1 MAELS
6 SDTVLQ
12 RAPQISVELGASTV
26 IHVGGQQVDVAGSQI
41 LPILDAFA
49 HPIAYSKAVK
59 DLSGRV
65 AGVQGWIE
73 LVSTITNLYK
83 AGVLVDETG
92 ASPAPGIGWSAP
104 AVHISMLNDKVRTEA
119 FVKAIAE
126 VVRPGD
132 VVVDI
137 GTGTGVLAAAAARA
151 GARHVYAIEA
161 TDIGKAAEKL
171 FAANGFSDRITL
183 VPGWSTHVQLP
194 ERANVLLAEVIGNDP
209 LEEGVMETFAD
220 ARKRFL
226 TPDARIIPSRVRT
239 FALPVEIDD
248 ASLGR
253 QVFTSEATT
262 RWADWYGLDFSSL
275 DNALMNQS
283 IVVSRPP
290 SELRGMKTLGS
301 ATLLA
306 DLDLSG
312 ESPPLVN
319 ESVDLVIDTSGRLGG
334 LLVYFDLD
342 VGPGQRLSTSPAE
355 ADETCSWLVKTWIY
369 GRGMEVQAGDKL
381 KVSYRYRVDSPGTRI
396 EILPS

>member
-12 RAPQISVELGASTV
+12 RAPQMNVELGANTI
-26 IHVGGQQVDVAGSQI
+26 IHVGGRQVASAGSQV
-41 LPILDAFA
+41 LPILHAFT
-49 HPIAYSKAVK
+49 HPVAYSKAVK
-59 DLSGRV
+59 DLSGTV
-65 AGVQGWIE
+65 TGVQGWIE

-83 AGVLVDETG
+83 AGVLVDEAG
-92 ASPAPGIGWSAP
+92 ASPEPVIGWSAP
-104 AVHISMLNDKVRTEA
+104 AVHISMLNDRVRTDA
-119 FVKAIAE
+119 FVKAIGE

-161 TDIGKAAEKL
+161 TNIGKAAEKL
-171 FAANGFSDRITL
+171 FAANGLSDRITL

-194 ERANVLLAEVIGNDP
+194 ERANVLIAEVIGNDP

-226 TPDARIIPSRVRT
+226 TPDARMIPSRVRT

-248 ASLGR
+248 ASLTR
-253 QVFTSEATT
+253 QVFTAEAT
-262 RWADWYGLDFSSL
+262 RKWADWYGLDFSSL
-275 DNALMNQS
+275 EGAMMDQS
-283 IVVSRPP
+283 IVISRPP

-312 ESPPLVN
+312 ASPPVVN
-319 ESVDLVIDTSGRLGG
+319 ESVDLAIETSGRLGG
-334 LLVYFDLD
+334 LLVYFELD

-355 ADETCSWLVKTWIY
+355 ADETCNWLVKTWVY
-369 GRGMEVQAGDKL
+369 GNGVNVKAGDKL
-381 KVSYRYRVDSPGTRI
+381 KVSYRYRVDSAGTRI
-396 EILPS
+396 EIVPS